1 MGVAL
6 GGKSRQEANAM
17 GVDLSKYSKEDAI
30 SVLKEASF
38 ADSERVKRILD
49 HAIALAPKVD
59 QQMAQKIKDMLGSVA
74 ITNGWMG
81 CC

>member
-49 HAIALAPKVD
+49 TPLH
-59 QQMAQKIKDMLGSVA
+59 
-74 ITNGWMG
+74 
-81 CC
+81 